1 MKRLVLLLAFLC
13 STAQAQ
19 SPSCMPYVTTPGWV
33 VSDPQMG
40 VSKNGAWIR
49 WKCWSTTGQPDRIVS
64 YVGTV
69 PEFAKVGGRIA
80 TIVKAEP
87 LVAAT
92 EPTAIHLKLD
102 ELNAAPARPPSPP
115 PAATTGDEQ
124 KCAGQPGWHRCPWPP
139 SDWFAKPAQTW
150 RHAPPHWPHAPAAD

>member
-80 TIVKAEP
+80 TIVKAADP
-87 LVAAT
+87 LKSLQTLPQRITVLPITDPSLAAIVAEMNAT
-92 EPTAIHLKLD
+92 P
-102 ELNAAPARPPSPP
+102 
-115 PAATTGDEQ
+115 
-124 KCAGQPGWHRCPWPP
+124 
-139 SDWFAKPAQTW
+139 
-150 RHAPPHWPHAPAAD
+150 